1 MWSNNTEWAN
11 NAEWSNNAGWS
22 NNSVEQSGKSVLWS
36 MNSTEWHLI
45 TSEYPPLPGGV
56 SDYTRLIAEG
66 LAAAGDSV
74 HVWCPHASGEFKESE
89 GITVHRELGAMKPT
103 DWRRVGRLLERFPA
117 PRRLLVQ
124 WVPHGYGYR
133 SMNLPFC
140 VWLWK
145 RARVSGDDVELMV
158 HEPFLQFGEG
168 NWKQNG
174 VAAVHRLM
182 TTMLLNAAR
191 RVWLSIPAW
200 EQLLRPFALGRRVRF
215 DWLPVA
221 STIPLIDDAAG
232 TDALRDRLAPG
243 GARVVGHFGTY
254 GKHLTELL
262 LAALPALMSD
272 ALDQGLLLLIG
283 RGSVVA
289 RERLVR
295 EFPELAQRVYA
306 TGALCAEDLS
316 RHVRACDL
324 MVQPF
329 PDGVSSRRTSAM
341 VGLSHG
347 RPIVTTSGPLTES
360 FWSSCGAVI
369 LAPVGD
375 VAALV
380 SAARRLLEDEK
391 ARACMSAAASSLYR
405 ERFDV
410 RNTVAALRNGTALE
424 SLS

>member
-1 MWSNNTEWAN
+1 MNN
-11 NAEWSNNAGWS
+11 
-22 NNSVEQSGKSVLWS
+22 
-36 MNSTEWHLI
+36 TEWHLI
-45 TSEYPPLPGGV
+45 TSEYPPLEGGV
-56 SDYTRLIAEG
+56 SDYTHLIAEG
-66 LAAAGDSV
+66 LAAAGDTV
-74 HVWCPHASGEFKESE
+74 HVWCPPASVELKESE
-89 GITVHRELGAMKPT
+89 GITVHRELGAMKPE

-140 VWLWK
+140 MWLWK
-145 RARVSGDDVELMV
+145 RARVNGDDVELMV

-168 NWKQNG
+168 NWKQSG
-174 VAAVHRLM
+174 VAVVHRLM
-182 TTMLLNAAR
+182 TAMLLNAAR

-200 EQLLRPFALGRRVRF
+200 EKLLRPFALGRRVSF

-221 STIPLIDDAAG
+221 STIPVIDDPDG
-232 TDALRDRLAPG
+232 INALRQRLAPG
-243 GARVVGHFGTY
+243 GGRVVGHFGTY
-254 GKHLTELL
+254 GKHLMELL
-262 LAALPALMSD
+262 MTALPALMSD
-272 ALDQGLLLLIG
+272 ALAPGLLLLIG
-283 RGSVVA
+283 RGSVGA
-289 RERLVR
+289 RAQLV
-295 EFPELAQRVYA
+295 EAFPKLAQRVYA
-306 TGALCAEDLS
+306 TGALCALDLS
-316 RHVRACDL
+316 RHVRACDF

-360 FWSSCGAVI
+360 FWSGSGAVT

-380 SAARRLLEDEK
+380 CSARRLLEDEE

-410 RNTVAALRNGTALE
+410 RNTIAALRDGKAPEIL
-424 SLS
+424 

>member
-1 MWSNNTEWAN
+1 MITDWSTLRINDGQAF
-11 NAEWSNNAGWS
+11 A
-22 NNSVEQSGKSVLWS
+22 SV
-36 MNSTEWHLI
+36 WHLI

-56 SDYTRLIAEG
+56 SDYTHLIAKG
-66 LAAAGDSV
+66 LAAAGDTV
-74 HVWCPHASGEFKESE
+74 HVWCPRASVEFKEST
-89 GITVHRELGAMKPT
+89 GITVHRELGAMKPV

-145 RARVSGDDVELMV
+145 RARINGDSIELMV

-168 NWKQNG
+168 NWKQG
-174 VAAVHRLM
+174 CVAMVHRVM
-182 TTMLLNAAR
+182 TTVLLNAAR

-200 EQLLRPFALGRRVRF
+200 EKLLRPFALRRRVRF
-215 DWLPVA
+215 DWLPIA
-221 STIPLIDDAAG
+221 STIPVIDDPAG
-232 TDALRDRLAPG
+232 VQALRQRLAPG
-243 GARVVGHFGTY
+243 GVRVVGHFGTY
-254 GKHLTELL
+254 GKHLMELL
-262 LAALPALMSD
+262 RAALPVLMSE
-272 ALDQGLLLLIG
+272 ALNPGLLLLIG
-283 RGSVVA
+283 RGSVGA
-289 RERLVR
+289 CERLVQ
-295 EFPELAQRVYA
+295 EFPELAQRIYA

-316 RHVRACDL
+316 RHVRACDF

-347 RPIVTTSGPLTES
+347 RPLVTTSGPLTES
-360 FWSSCGAVI
+360 FWSGCGAVS

-380 SAARRLLEDEK
+380 SAARRLLLDEE
-391 ARACMSAAASSLYR
+391 ARARMSAAAIALYR

-410 RNTVAALRNGTALE
+410 RNTIAALRDRTALE
-424 SLS
+424 ILR

>member
-1 MWSNNTEWAN
+1 
-11 NAEWSNNAGWS
+11 
-22 NNSVEQSGKSVLWS
+22 

-66 LAAAGDSV
+66 LAAAGDTV
-74 HVWCPHASGEFKESE
+74 HVWCPDASVEFKESTE
-89 GITVHRELGAMKPT
+89 ITVHRELGAMKPE

-145 RARVSGDDVELMV
+145 RARVNGDDVELMV

-168 NWKQNG
+168 NWKQDC
-174 VAAVHRLM
+174 VAVVHRLM
-182 TTMLLNAAR
+182 TTLLLNAAR

-200 EQLLRPFALGRRVRF
+200 EKLLRPFALGRRVRF

-221 STIPLIDDAAG
+221 STIPLVDDPVSIK
-232 TDALRDRLAPG
+232 ALRQSLAPG
-243 GARVVGHFGTY
+243 DVRVVGHFGTY

-262 LAALPALMSD
+262 MAALPALMSD
-272 ALDQGLLLLIG
+272 ALNQGLLLLIG
-283 RGSVVA
+283 RGSVGA
-289 RERLVR
+289 RERLV
-295 EFPELAQRVYA
+295 EDFPELAQRVYA

-316 RHVRACDL
+316 RHVSACDF

-347 RPIVTTSGPLTES
+347 RPILTTSGPLTES
-360 FWSSCGAVI
+360 FWSGSGAVS

-380 SAARRLLEDEK
+380 GAARRLLEDEEE
-391 ARACMSAAASSLYR
+391 RACMSAAASSLYR
-405 ERFDV
+405 ERFDL
-410 RNTVAALRNGTALE
+410 RNTIAALRDGTALE
-424 SLS
+424 IL